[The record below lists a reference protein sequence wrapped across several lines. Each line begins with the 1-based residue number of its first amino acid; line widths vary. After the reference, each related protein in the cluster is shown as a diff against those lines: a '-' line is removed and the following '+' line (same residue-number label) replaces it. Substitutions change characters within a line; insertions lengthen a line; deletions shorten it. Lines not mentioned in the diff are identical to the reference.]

1 MYRLVNWLRGL
12 DMPTDLRQLGIES
25 ETFSHLADQVVLV
38 GGHGKRLPGGLS
50 VEDVEHI
57 YEGALRPA

>member
-1 MYRLVNWLRGL
+1 VAE
-12 DMPTDLRQLGIES
+12 Q
-25 ETFSHLADQVVLV
+25 AVLV
-38 GGHGKRLPGGLS
+38 AGNGHRLPGGLS